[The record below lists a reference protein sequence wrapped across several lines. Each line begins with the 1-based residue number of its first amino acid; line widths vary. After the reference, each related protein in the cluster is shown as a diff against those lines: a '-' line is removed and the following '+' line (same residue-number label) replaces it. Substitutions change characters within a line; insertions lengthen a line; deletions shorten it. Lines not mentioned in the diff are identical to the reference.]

1 MPSVNIILPILASS
15 FPHWQDFSWGAS
27 FHMYNWPCSGPLQKS
42 TQERKK
48 GEGVTREEEEKEIL
62 SDKVINRVLTTAALS
77 SD

>member
-1 MPSVNIILPILASS
+1 
-15 FPHWQDFSWGAS
+15 
-27 FHMYNWPCSGPLQKS
+27 MYNWPCSGPLQKS